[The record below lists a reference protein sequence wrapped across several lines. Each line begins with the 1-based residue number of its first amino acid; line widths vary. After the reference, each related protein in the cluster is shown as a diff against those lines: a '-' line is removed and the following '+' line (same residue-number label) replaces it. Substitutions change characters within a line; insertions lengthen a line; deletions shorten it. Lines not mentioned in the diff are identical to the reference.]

1 MDCPWRPLPGTRP
14 GVRAAEQDKPSFLHL
29 LPELRLPML
38 PVFWRADR
46 GVGDWTRCGGWGHGT
61 EGGVSGKGAI
71 GDGMKSW
78 RTGHRYRMR

>member
-29 LPELRLPML
+29 LPELRLPTL

-46 GVGDWTRCGGWGHGT
+46 GVGDWTRWWGLGSWNRGWSFRGGG
-61 EGGVSGKGAI
+61 
-71 GDGMKSW
+71 
-78 RTGHRYRMR
+78 YRRWDEVMEDRA